1 MAKRMSDDEIMDFT
15 YNKLFG
21 DLDNIQSGE
30 MFKDGPESALE
41 SEVPNSKPES
51 ESSGGMKITIE
62 PLMVGARE
70 GGRDPQ
76 DEMSKNRGENIDEVE
91 DEDKEDKFKGI
102 SKMSP
107 LMAQMHG
114 SR

>member
-1 MAKRMSDDEIMDFT
+1 MTKRMTDDEIMDFT

-30 MFKDGPESALE
+30 LFDDKDDLHGTAENAEPA
-41 SEVPNSKPES
+41 SKE
-51 ESSGGMKITIE
+51 SGGMKITIE
-62 PLMVGARE
+62 PLMVAARE
-70 GGRDPQ
+70 GGKDPQ
-76 DEMSKNRGENIDEVE
+76 DDGKDRGLNIDEVE
-91 DEDKEDKFKGI
+91 DEDEDKFKGI

>member
-1 MAKRMSDDEIMDFT
+1 MAKRMSDDEIMDYT

-21 DLDNIQSGE
+21 DLDGIQSGE

-76 DEMSKNRGENIDEVE
+76 DEMSENKGTTIDEE
-91 DEDKEDKFKGI
+91 DDEDEDKFKGI